1 MYSRVSQQKK
11 NVNWYTFIIIFILK
25 MVDKRNNT
33 ILLVFFYCYKLFDTQ
48 LYQMISNPK
57 EKFDLLNLFNATLY
71 SQIGMKIN
79 VINYFMF
86 LRMFSI

>member
-1 MYSRVSQQKK
+1 
-11 NVNWYTFIIIFILK
+11 